1 MNADGPL
8 RRKAENAAGSSESER
23 EVERRRFSIRNRTY
37 LAATDL
43 RPGLDSPRHATWL
56 AIDSL
61 FGAYRPAFPKLWTIA
76 EMDFG
81 RVERLAQRILGLFPE
96 RHLYVRSGKDV
107 RGFVL
112 TRGHQLTLTAIILAG
127 AGWMTISTVGM
138 LYEAVSR
145 ARAEAEVAQTQ
156 AKYERWIADREAR
169 LDSALAQLNGPANS
183 VVDLANTLE
192 KRHAALALL
201 LTQARDAPGA
211 VAALVP
217 VLAHPAAVAG
227 IAPAQRIQAI
237 QADQEKV
244 IEAAG
249 SFARNRADRLRL
261 AFRLAGL
268 DPNVYA
274 GRGGA
279 LGGPLIEAKDPRA
292 LAAVLDVDEDFAK
305 RIQSAAT
312 DLSDLRGLSDAT
324 EALPLA
330 HPTENTTESSGFGVR
345 LDPFTGQP
353 AFHSGQ
359 DFAGAFLSP
368 VTATAP
374 GVVSFTGVR
383 SGYGNTVEID
393 HGRGFKTRYAHL
405 ETIFVTAGQTVALG
419 QKLGA
424 MGSTGRSTGTHL
436 HYEVWVNGRAQ
447 NPMRFVKA
455 GDYVQ
460 QTQ

>member
-1 MNADGPL
+1 
-8 RRKAENAAGSSESER
+8 
-23 EVERRRFSIRNRTY
+23 
-37 LAATDL
+37 
-43 RPGLDSPRHATWL
+43 
-56 AIDSL
+56 
-61 FGAYRPAFPKLWTIA
+61 
-76 EMDFG
+76 MDFR
-81 RVERLAQRILGLFPE
+81 RVKRLAQRMLGQFHE
-96 RHLYVRSGKDV
+96 RHLYVRSGQEV
-107 RGFVL
+107 HGFVL
-112 TRGHQLTLTAIILAG
+112 SRGQQLTVLAVVAAC
-127 AGWMTISTVGM
+127 AGWMVLATGGM
-138 LYEAVSR
+138 VFEAV
-145 ARAEAEVAQTQ
+145 ARAKAEAQVSQTQ

-169 LDSALAQLNGPANS
+169 LNSAMAQLNGPANS

-192 KRHAALALL
+192 KRHAALAML
-201 LTQARDAPGA
+201 LTQARDTPGA
-211 VAALVP
+211 IEALTPIVMHSGP
-217 VLAHPAAVAG
+217 GAG
-227 IAPAQRIQAI
+227 ASATQRIQTV
-237 QADQEKV
+237 QVDQEKL

-292 LAAVLDVDEDFAK
+292 LAAVLDVDEDFAR
-305 RIQSAAT
+305 RIESAAT
-312 DLSDLRGLSDAT
+312 DLSDLRGLTDA
-324 EALPLA
+324 AQAAPLGR
-330 HPTENTTESSGFGVR
+330 PTENTSESSGFGVR
-345 LDPFTGQP
+345 LDPFTGRP

-368 VTATAP
+368 VAATAP
-374 GVVSFTGVR
+374 GIVSFTGVR

-405 ETIFVTAGQTVALG
+405 ESIFVTVGQHVALG
-419 QKLGA
+419 QRLGA

-436 HYEVWVNGRAQ
+436 HYEVWVDGRAQ